1 MISPTLGKIS
11 LKEAVKLIATK
22 IENKDDANWHLII
35 GTDSQNKYDTK
46 IVTVIA
52 LHEVGHGG
60 IYFYEIKHVSKIKD
74 IRVKLYTE
82 TQTSLE
88 IIDKLFEEFHNI
100 NFDYTRTNLA
110 LTLHVDAGF
119 NGPSSQV
126 IPGIVGYV
134 RSLGFDVEVK
144 PESVAACCIADRI
157 SK

>member
-11 LKEAVKLIATK
+11 LKEVVKLIATK

-134 RSLGFDVEVK
+134 KSLGFDVEVK